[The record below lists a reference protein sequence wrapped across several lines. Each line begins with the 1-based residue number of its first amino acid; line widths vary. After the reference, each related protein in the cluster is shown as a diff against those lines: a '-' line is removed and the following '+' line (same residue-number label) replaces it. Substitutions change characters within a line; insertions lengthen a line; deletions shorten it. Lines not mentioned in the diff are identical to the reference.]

1 MGRQAD
7 LNSISFICVVPHQHA
22 KTRPRHV
29 GNFIKT
35 FKLKKQ
41 TNKKNHR
48 RKNVAREKKTHCVQG
63 KMIRLI
69 TDC

>member
-41 TNKKNHR
+41 TNKKNLYCFVTPFLVSFIVHY
-48 RKNVAREKKTHCVQG
+48 G
-63 KMIRLI
+63 IFPLS
-69 TDC
+69 